1 MFKTGYQ
8 FNSNASL
15 LHCKVEKCFD
25 YFKSNSDQNLESSNK
40 QMKVEQMQNSLLVRH
55 SKIFKP
61 VENLKS
67 EIS

>member
-1 MFKTGYQ
+1 M
-8 FNSNASL
+8 
-15 LHCKVEKCFD
+15 HCKVEKSFD

-40 QMKVEQMQNSLLVRH
+40 QMKVGQMQNSLLVRH
-55 SKIFKP
+55 LKIFKP